1 MKNNL
6 TQLENYEHRSYKEYH
21 IDHIVPIIYGYKNNI
36 PAKVIGNILN
46 LRMLYYTENIEKSNK
61 MTNDSFKVL
70 EKLNLIT
77 NDKYKLL

>member
-1 MKNNL
+1 
-6 TQLENYEHRSYKEYH
+6 
-21 IDHIVPIIYGYKNNI
+21 
-36 PAKVIGNILN
+36 
-46 LRMLYYTENIEKSNK
+46 MLYYTENIEKSNK